1 MPVTIARLKGD
12 PRYCQNLPCTSE
24 SAEPARG
31 LVRTALTVWALE
43 SLVDDAVLVVSE
55 LVGNAARH
63 TRSHLIRV
71 SVTRRAED
79 TVLVAVLDMDKAEV
93 VRRDPG
99 MDDANGRGLVLVEA
113 LTERWGVAVLPWG
126 KRVWAQLKVVRAG
139 TSP

>member
-1 MPVTIARLKGD
+1 MPVTIARPQGD
-12 PRYCQNLPCTSE
+12 LRYCQNLPCTSE

-63 TRSHLIRV
+63 TQSHLIKV
-71 SVTRRAED
+71 SVTRLAKD
-79 TVLVAVLDMDKAEV
+79 TVLVTVLDKDKTEV

-99 MDDANGRGLVLVEA
+99 MDDTNGRGLMLVEA
-113 LTERWGVAVLPWG
+113 LTECWGVTLLPWG
-126 KRVWAQLKVVRAG
+126 KRVWAQLKAIRVE